1 MVAYFNASIRP
12 EQPETTDFCP
22 AKALGPD
29 ARQQLALEALAGTEP
44 LSQLARQHQ
53 VSRKFLYRQT
63 DKARQALQEA
73 FVPEKDDQDQVLFYL
88 PVTKSWIEQ
97 LVLGL
102 ALECHSSMRGV
113 QGLLD
118 GLFDYSISLGKVH
131 NILRD
136 AVSRART
143 VNEGQDLSDIRLGA
157 HDEIFQ
163 NGRPVLVG
171 ADVDSTYCYLLGLE
185 ERHDADTWA
194 LRLLELRDRGFA
206 PEATIAD
213 FGTGLRAGQA
223 QALPDVPCRGDVF
236 HAEQLLLP
244 LAEFLDHRA
253 YEAIDDCDKL
263 QRKQARARR
272 RGERMNSLGRL
283 FSDAKKAVERAVAL
297 ADEVATLVDWLRRDI
312 LALDGPD
319 YAARVE
325 LFDFAVAELKARA
338 PQCPH
343 RIEPAAR
350 LLLNHRDEL
359 LAFAR
364 QLDRDLADL
373 AAEFQ
378 VSPETIREAFHL
390 ATPPRDDAR
399 RWPRE
404 AALRRRLG
412 DRFFAVGEAV
422 AEVARR
428 TVRASSVVEN
438 LNGRLR
444 NYFFL
449 RRRLGSEYLAL
460 LRFFLNHRRFPRSA
474 HPERVEKS
482 PAELLTGQPHLHWLE
497 MLGYVRF
504 SRA

>member
-12 EQPETTDFCP
+12 GQPETTDFFP

-29 ARQQLALEALAGTEP
+29 ARQKLAIQTLAGTEP
-44 LSQLARQHQ
+44 LSSLARQHE
-53 VSRKFLYRQT
+53 VSRKFLYRQA
-63 DKARQALQEA
+63 DKADEALRQAFA
-73 FVPEKDDQDQVLFYL
+73 ADPDDEQRVLFYL

-102 ALECHSSMRGV
+102 ALECHSSQRGI
-113 QGLLD
+113 QDLL
-118 GLFDYSISLGKVH
+118 GGVFDYSISLGTVH
-131 NILRD
+131 NILH
-136 AVSRART
+136 AAASRARPL
-143 VNEGQDLSDIRLGA
+143 NEVQDLASVRLGA

-185 ERHDADTWA
+185 EHHDADTWA
-194 LRLLELRDRGFA
+194 LRLLELRDRGFS

-213 FGTGLRAGQA
+213 FGKGLRAGQA
-223 QALPDVPCRGDVF
+223 LAMPDVPCRGDVF

-244 LAEFLDHRA
+244 LAEYLDNRA
-253 YEAIDDCDKL
+253 YEAIDYRDKI
-263 QRKQARARR
+263 QRKQVRARR
-272 RGERMNSLGRL
+272 RGERMHSLGRKL
-283 FSDAKKAVERAVAL
+283 SDAKQTEERAVAL
-297 ADEVATLVDWLRRDI
+297 ADDVATLADWLRRDI
-312 LALDGPD
+312 LSLDGPD

-338 PQCPH
+338 PQCAH

-350 LLLNHRDEL
+350 LLGNHRDEL

-364 QLDRDLADL
+364 QLDRDLAAL
-373 AAEFQ
+373 SAEFQ
-378 VSPETIREAFHL
+378 VAPEAIREAFHL
-390 ATPPRDDAR
+390 ELQEADDPA

-412 DRFFAVGEAV
+412 GRFFAVGEAV
-422 AEVARR
+422 AKVTRHA
-428 TVRASSVVEN
+428 VRASSVIEN
-438 LNGRLR
+438 LNSRLR

-449 RRRLGSEYLAL
+449 RRHLGSEYLAL
-460 LRFFLNHRRFPRSA
+460 LQFFLNHRRFPRSA
-474 HPERVEKS
+474 HPERVGKS
-482 PAELLTGQPHLHWLE
+482 PVELLTGQPHSHWLE

-504 SRA
+504 ART